1 MIGLELVKKENP
13 MEMGTPLIVEEVE
26 NVEVET
32 PIETETPPIEVG
44 TENLPKI
51 VREGNLLK
59 GKLRELSE
67 YREHLEREIGSI
79 LQLQNNPEIRPPF
92 FSGEQYNPMK
102 FFKEELKNFNEI
114 SLKVSKMKRRNLSDP
129 LELKKLRFQ
138 KRLRFKNC
146 IPGLRFPALI
156 VQPEISGVYTKGFDF
171 ELHRAYVQFRK
182 EFQYKLDLFSDV
194 SHEDPLRHDKLYILR
209 EFLELKLGCQSISDF
224 LEDCFEDG
232 IPPLK
237 VVERNRG

>member
-92 FSGEQYNPMK
+92 FSGEEYYPIQ
-102 FFKEELKNFNEI
+102 FFKEELKKFNEI
-114 SLKVSKMKRRNLSDP
+114 SLKVSRLKRREHDP
-129 LELKKLRFQ
+129 LELRQLRFQ

-182 EFQYKLDLFSDV
+182 EFQYKLELFSKV
-194 SHEDPLRHDKLYILR
+194 PEEDPLRIDKIHILR
-209 EFLELKLGCQSISDF
+209 EFLDRKLGCQNLTEF

-237 VVERNRG
+237 VVERNNRG